1 MPDPIIEHFAIAF
14 SINCSDA
21 DTVRVDR
28 YEHKDK
34 TLLYTYHND
43 GKMPYGLMLV
53 HSDTLILDNDPQ
65 DGRIDRIEI
74 LSLEN
79 DIPICSVIP

>member
-1 MPDPIIEHFAIAF
+1 MPDPISEHFAIAF

-28 YEHKDK
+28 YEHNDK
-34 TLLYTYHND
+34 TSLYTYHNNSET
-43 GKMPYGLMLV
+43 PYGLMLV
-53 HSDTLILDNDPQ
+53 HSDTLVLDNDPQ

-74 LSLEN
+74 LDLDN